1 MSENRYRV
9 DPKLV
14 PPVALAMA
22 AGALLILLEG
32 PTKRGFL
39 LLLLLSPF
47 YYLGA
52 EVLARKIIL
61 DSEGI
66 TVSKFL
72 RSVRFSWA
80 EILSLDAVKAG
91 SKIFVI
97 LETDRPRPTLITNT
111 ISPFSDMVS
120 RLLGY
125 VPQQKI
131 AQGAMETL
139 ADPPTK
145 IGPVVQAWIVCLV
158 LTALVVGKLLGYSS

>member
-14 PPVALAMA
+14 PPVVAAMM

-32 PTKRGFL
+32 PTKRGVL

-47 YYLGA
+47 FYLGA

-66 TVSKFL
+66 TISKFL
-72 RSVRFSWA
+72 RSVRFSWSD
-80 EILSLDAVKAG
+80 IRSLDAVRAG

-97 LETDRPRPTLITNT
+97 LQTDRSRPSLITNT
-111 ISPFSDMVS
+111 ISPFGEMVN
-120 RLLGY
+120 RLLES
-125 VPQQKI
+125 VPERKI
-131 AQGAMETL
+131 AQGALETL

-145 IGPVVQAWIVCLV
+145 VGPLVQAWVVCLV
-158 LTALVVGKLLGYSS
+158 LMALVAGKLLGYGS

>member
-9 DPKLV
+9 DSKLV
-14 PPVALAMA
+14 PPVALAMV
-22 AGALLILLEG
+22 AGVLLILLEG

-47 YYLGA
+47 FYLGA

-72 RSVRFSWA
+72 RSVRFSWSEVRA
-80 EILSLDAVKAG
+80 LDAVRAG
-91 SKIFVI
+91 SKVFVI
-97 LETDRPRPTLITNT
+97 LETDGSRPTLITNT
-111 ISPFSDMVS
+111 ISPFSDMVN
-120 RLLGY
+120 RLLAY
-125 VPQQKI
+125 VPQQKVVR
-131 AQGAMETL
+131 GAMETL

-145 IGPVVQAWIVCLV
+145 IGPVVQSWIVCLV
-158 LTALVVGKLLGYSS
+158 LTAIVVGKLLGYGS